1 MARREKKNVKN
12 NWILKIIV
20 VAIFLV
26 AAIVVIKISGN
37 YRNNDIVGKINL
49 IINNSNVTSDL
60 KQDIFIDENDVIYI
74 SKDDIENFFDNYI
87 IYISKDDIENFFD
100 NYIYYDEKYNQIITG
115 SATKIANMVVGENTA
130 TVNSAEVDL
139 KSPVIEKDNEYYIPF
154 SELDSV
160 YNVDIEYVNNRVVID
175 SLDRKYQIAT
185 VAKDINVKS
194 NPTNLSRTV
203 DKVKTGDTV
212 VISNREDDLVKSGWQ
227 KIRTSN
233 GVLGYVKEN
242 TLGKI
247 NTIRE
252 DIVETAKVDGKVS
265 LAWEYF
271 SDYGEAPS
279 RTGAMD
285 GVNVVSP
292 TFFRLEQSGQ
302 GNVTENVGTAG
313 LNYINWAHNNGIEV
327 WAMISNESMMETTSE
342 IMNDYKLRNKLIANI
357 VDLVVKYNLDGI
369 NIDFENMYMED
380 KAMFNRFLIEL
391 EPRLNEMGK
400 VLSVDVTAPDGSET
414 WSMCFDR
421 NTISKVAD
429 YIIFM
434 AYDQYG
440 ANSNKEGTTAGCD
453 WVEVNVTKFLGQEGV
468 DPDKL
473 ILAVPFYTRLWK
485 EENGKISS
493 DTVDLKDV
501 DKVLPSNVEKRWDD
515 NLKQYYV
522 EYTQNGAVY
531 KMWVEDTTSISAKL
545 DLINEYKLA
554 GAAYWEKDR
563 EPDSLWN
570 IISETLGVE

>member
-49 IINNSNVTSDL
+49 VINNSNVTSDL
-60 KQDIFIDENDVIYI
+60 KQDIFIDENDV
-74 SKDDIENFFDNYI
+74 

-279 RTGAMD
+279 RSGAMD

-342 IMNDYKLRNKLIANI
+342 IMNDYKLRNKLTANI

-545 DLINEYKLA
+545 DLISEYKLA

-563 EPDSLWN
+563 ESPEVWDIVKEKLFGN
-570 IISETLGVE
+570 

>member
-26 AAIVVIKISGN
+26 AAIVIIKISGN
-37 YRNNDIVGKINL
+37 YRNDDIIGKINL
-49 IINNSNVTSDL
+49 VINNSNVTSDL

-87 IYISKDDIENFFD
+87 
-100 NYIYYDEKYNQIITG
+100 YYDEKYNQIITG
-115 SATKIANMVVGENTA
+115 SSTKIANMVVGENTA
-130 TVNSAEVDL
+130 TVNSAEIKL
-139 KSPVIEKDNEYYIPF
+139 KSPVVEKDNEYFIPF
-154 SELDSV
+154 SELKGV
-160 YNVDIEYVNNRVVID
+160 YNVDIEYINNRVVVD

-185 VAKDINVKS
+185 AAKDINVKS
-194 NPTNLSRTV
+194 NPTTLSRTV
-203 DKVKTGDTV
+203 DKVKAGDAV

-271 SDYGEAPS
+271 SDYGEAPARS
-279 RTGAMD
+279 GAMD

-313 LNYINWAHNNGIEV
+313 LNYINWAHNNGIKV
-327 WAMISNESMMETTSE
+327 WAMISNESMIETTSE
-342 IMNDYKLRNKLIANI
+342 IMNDYALRNKLVNNI
-357 VDLVVKYNLDGI
+357 IDLVVKYNLDGI
-369 NIDFENMYMED
+369 NIDFENMYMDD

-400 VLSVDVTAPDGSET
+400 ALSVDVTAPDGSET

-434 AYDQYG
+434 AYDQNG
-440 ANSNKEGTTAGCD
+440 ASSPVEGTTAGCD
-453 WVEVNVTKFLGQEGV
+453 WVEANVTKFLGQEGV
-468 DPDKL
+468 DSDKL
-473 ILAVPFYTRLWK
+473 VLAVPFYTRLWK
-485 EENGKISS
+485 ESNGEVSS

-501 DKVLPSNVEKRWDD
+501 DKVLPANVERKWDD

-522 EYTQNGAVY
+522 EYTENGAVY
-531 KMWVEDTTSISAKL
+531 KMWIEDTTSISAKL
-545 DLINEYKLA
+545 DLINKYKLA

-563 EPDSLWN
+563 E
-570 IISETLGVE
+570 SEEVWDVVQEKLFGN

>member
-1 MARREKKNVKN
+1 MARREKSKVKN

-20 VAIFLV
+20 VAVFLV
-26 AAIVVIKISGN
+26 ATILVIKISGN
-37 YRNNDIVGKINL
+37 YKNNEIIGKINL
-49 IINNSNVTSDL
+49 VINNSNVTNAL
-60 KQDIFIDENDVIYI
+60 KQDIFVDENNVIYI
-74 SKDDIENFFDNYI
+74 SKG
-87 IYISKDDIENFFD
+87 DIENFFD

-115 SATKIANMVVGENTA
+115 SSTKIANMVVGENKA
-130 TVNSAEVDL
+130 VVNSAEIKL
-139 KSPVIEKDNEYYIPF
+139 KSPVVEKNGEYFIPF
-154 SELDSV
+154 SELTGV
-160 YNVDIEYVNNRVVID
+160 YNVDIEYINNRVVVD

-185 VAKDINVKS
+185 AAKNVSVKS
-194 NPTNLSRTV
+194 SPTALSRTV
-203 DKVKTGDTV
+203 DKINAGDTV

-252 DIVETAKVDGKVS
+252 DIEKTDKVEGKVS

-271 SDYGEAPS
+271 SDYGEAPARS
-279 RTGAMD
+279 GAMD

-313 LNYINWAHNNGIEV
+313 LDYINWAHNNGIKV
-327 WAMISNESMMETTSE
+327 WAMISNESMIDTTSE
-342 IMNDYKLRNKLIANI
+342 ILNDYKYRDKLINNI
-357 VDLVVKYNLDGI
+357 VNLVVKYNLDGI

-400 VLSVDVTAPDGSET
+400 ALSVDVTAPDGSET

-440 ANSNKEGTTAGCD
+440 ASSAQEGTTAGCN
-453 WVEVNVTKFLGQEGV
+453 WVEANITKFLGQEGV
-468 DPDKL
+468 NPDKL
-473 ILAVPFYTRLWK
+473 VLAVPFYTRLWV
-485 EENGKISS
+485 EGDEDSPYP
-493 DTVDLKDV
+493 VDMKNV
-501 DKVLPSNVEKRWDD
+501 DAVIPSNVERTWDD

-522 EYTQNGAVY
+522 EYTENGALH
-531 KMWVEDTTSISAKL
+531 KMWIEDTTSISAKL
-545 DLINEYKLA
+545 DLIGKYKLA

-563 EPDSLWN
+563 ESPEVWS
-570 IISETLGVE
+570 IVKEKLGN

>member
-1 MARREKKNVKN
+1 MARREKSKVKN

-20 VAIFLV
+20 VAVFLV
-26 AAIVVIKISGN
+26 ATILVIKISGN
-37 YRNNDIVGKINL
+37 YKNNEIIGKINL
-49 IINNSNVTSDL
+49 VINNSNVTNAL
-60 KQDIFIDENDVIYI
+60 KQDIFVDENNV
-74 SKDDIENFFDNYI
+74 

-115 SATKIANMVVGENTA
+115 SSTKIANMVVGENKA
-130 TVNSAEVDL
+130 VVNSAEIKL
-139 KSPVIEKDNEYYIPF
+139 KSPVVEKNGEYFIPF
-154 SELDSV
+154 SELTGV
-160 YNVDIEYVNNRVVID
+160 YNVDIEYINNKVVVD

-185 VAKDINVKS
+185 AAKNVSVKS
-194 NPTNLSRTV
+194 SPTALSRTV
-203 DKVKTGDTV
+203 DKINAGDTV

-252 DIVETAKVDGKVS
+252 DIEKTDKVEGKVS

-271 SDYGEAPS
+271 SDYGEAPARS
-279 RTGAMD
+279 GAMD

-313 LNYINWAHNNGIEV
+313 LNYINWAHNNGIKV
-327 WAMISNESMMETTSE
+327 WAMISNESMIDTTSE
-342 IMNDYKLRNKLIANI
+342 ILNDYKYRDKLINNI
-357 VDLVVKYNLDGI
+357 VNLVVKYNLDGI
-369 NIDFENMYMED
+369 NVDFENMYMED

-400 VLSVDVTAPDGSET
+400 ALSVDVTAPDGSET

-440 ANSNKEGTTAGCD
+440 ASSAQEGTTAGCN
-453 WVEVNVTKFLGQEGV
+453 WVEANITKFLGQEGV
-468 DPDKL
+468 NPDKL
-473 ILAVPFYTRLWK
+473 VLAVPFYTRLWV
-485 EENGKISS
+485 EGDEDSPYP
-493 DTVDLKDV
+493 VDMKNV
-501 DKVLPSNVEKRWDD
+501 DAVIPSNVERTWDD

-522 EYTQNGAVY
+522 EYTENGALH
-531 KMWVEDTTSISAKL
+531 KMWIEDTTSISAKL
-545 DLINEYKLA
+545 DLIGKYKLA

-563 EPDSLWN
+563 ESPEVWS
-570 IISETLGVE
+570 IVKEKLGN

>member
-1 MARREKKNVKN
+1 MSRREKNKVKN

-20 VAIFLV
+20 VAIFL
-26 AAIVVIKISGN
+26 AIVIFAIKIAGN
-37 YRNNDIVGKINL
+37 YKNKDIIGKINL
-49 IINNSNVTSDL
+49 VINNSNVTSDL
-60 KQDIFIDENDVIYI
+60 KQDIFIDENDV
-74 SKDDIENFFDNYI
+74 

-139 KSPVIEKDNEYYIPF
+139 KSPVIEKDSEYYIPF

-279 RTGAMD
+279 RSGAMD

-522 EYTQNGAVY
+522 EYTQNGAAY

-545 DLINEYKLA
+545 DLISEYKLA

-563 EPDSLWN
+563 ESPEVWDIVKEKLFGN
-570 IISETLGVE
+570 

>member
-1 MARREKKNVKN
+1 MSRREKNKVKN

-20 VAIFLV
+20 VAIFL
-26 AAIVVIKISGN
+26 AIVIFAIKIAGN
-37 YRNNDIVGKINL
+37 YKNKDIIGKINL
-49 IINNSNVTSDL
+49 VINNSNVTSDL
-60 KQDIFIDENDVIYI
+60 KQDIFIDENDV
-74 SKDDIENFFDNYI
+74 

-139 KSPVIEKDNEYYIPF
+139 KSPVIEKDSEYYIPF

-252 DIVETAKVDGKVS
+252 DIVETTQVDGKVS

-279 RTGAMD
+279 RSGAMD

-327 WAMISNESMMETTSE
+327 WAMISNESMMETT
-342 IMNDYKLRNKLIANI
+342 ITN
-357 VDLVVKYNLDGI
+357 
-369 NIDFENMYMED
+369 
-380 KAMFNRFLIEL
+380 
-391 EPRLNEMGK
+391 
-400 VLSVDVTAPDGSET
+400 
-414 WSMCFDR
+414 
-421 NTISKVAD
+421 
-429 YIIFM
+429 
-434 AYDQYG
+434 
-440 ANSNKEGTTAGCD
+440 
-453 WVEVNVTKFLGQEGV
+453 
-468 DPDKL
+468 
-473 ILAVPFYTRLWK
+473 
-485 EENGKISS
+485 
-493 DTVDLKDV
+493 
-501 DKVLPSNVEKRWDD
+501 
-515 NLKQYYV
+515 
-522 EYTQNGAVY
+522 
-531 KMWVEDTTSISAKL
+531 
-545 DLINEYKLA
+545 
-554 GAAYWEKDR
+554 
-563 EPDSLWN
+563 
-570 IISETLGVE
+570 

>member
-26 AAIVVIKISGN
+26 AAIIVIKISGN
-37 YRNNDIVGKINL
+37 YRNDDIIGKINL
-49 IINNSNVTSDL
+49 VINNSNVTSDL

-87 IYISKDDIENFFD
+87 
-100 NYIYYDEKYNQIITG
+100 YYDEKYNQIITG
-115 SATKIANMVVGENTA
+115 SSTKIANMVVGENTA
-130 TVNSAEVDL
+130 TVNSAEIKL
-139 KSPVIEKDNEYYIPF
+139 KSPVVEKDNEYFIPF
-154 SELDSV
+154 SELKGV
-160 YNVDIEYVNNRVVID
+160 YNVDIEYINNRVVVD

-185 VAKDINVKS
+185 AAKDINVKS
-194 NPTNLSRTV
+194 NPTTLSRTV
-203 DKVKTGDTV
+203 DKVKAGDAV

-271 SDYGEAPS
+271 SDYGEAPARS
-279 RTGAMD
+279 GAMD

-313 LNYINWAHNNGIEV
+313 LNYINWAHNNGIKV
-327 WAMISNESMMETTSE
+327 WAMISNESMIETTSE
-342 IMNDYKLRNKLIANI
+342 IMNDYALRNKLVNNI
-357 VDLVVKYNLDGI
+357 IDLVVKYNLDGI
-369 NIDFENMYMED
+369 NIDFENMYMDD

-400 VLSVDVTAPDGSET
+400 ALSVDVTAPDGSET

-434 AYDQYG
+434 AYDQNG
-440 ANSNKEGTTAGCD
+440 ASSPVEGTTAGCD
-453 WVEVNVTKFLGQEGV
+453 WVEANVTKFLGQEGV
-468 DPDKL
+468 DSDKL
-473 ILAVPFYTRLWK
+473 VLAVPFYTRLWK
-485 EENGKISS
+485 ESNGEVSS

-501 DKVLPSNVEKRWDD
+501 DKVLPANVERKWDD

-522 EYTQNGAVY
+522 EYTENGAVY
-531 KMWVEDTTSISAKL
+531 KMWIEDTTSISAKL
-545 DLINEYKLA
+545 DLINEYQLA

-563 EPDSLWN
+563 E
-570 IISETLGVE
+570 SEEVWDVVQEKLFGN